1 VKSEHPANF
10 FLCSQVLR
18 FPQKTNVGIFV
29 FLQVKRG
36 ELAKEMCGLISIL
49 SGLIEDKTAVK
60 DMTNITEKMEQHMR
74 RISEGLKGKSTQ
86 VKEVNKNCYF
96 V

>member
-1 VKSEHPANF
+1 VKSEHSRQ
-10 FLCSQVLR
+10 C
-18 FPQKTNVGIFV
+18 IFV

-36 ELAKEMCGLISIL
+36 DLAKEMCGLISIL
-49 SGLIEDKTAVK
+49 SGLIEDKTAIK